1 MGRYNNNYKKGGG
14 NAADMQEVAK
24 EREDKAFDLYAEM
37 LIKKIE
43 TAAKTEWKKPWFTE
57 GQMAW
62 PKALYGKK
70 YHGMNALMLS
80 LHCEKEG
87 YQIPVFATRD
97 RIFSMNFQTGADGQR
112 SPAVDKDGNKLP
124 FLHISK
130 GEHSFPV
137 FLSQVNVVNKETKEK
152 IKWADYVKLS
162 PEQQKDYNVYYNRRV
177 HFVFNVDQTNM
188 KEARPELYQKLM
200 DENVPKKVD
209 MDGPVFS
216 FEPLDIMVTENMW
229 ICDIKP
235 TYGDTAYYSPREDK
249 IVIPTKEQFVKTGKP
264 EAYYGTMLHEMIH
277 STGAANQLDR
287 LKPNTDR
294 DAYAREELVAELGS
308 AMSCLRYGLGKWIK
322 EDTVPYVQSWLD
334 ALREKPDYIRTV
346 LKDVKMATSIVDVR
360 IDAIRE
366 VFLGE
371 KENDKIDAR
380 EDVES
385 TLEFDESG
393 DAHLGQ
399 EDSLGAD
406 KKQGEGEGKG
416 RGSSEQDKPEE
427 HRRGGG
433 MHR

>member
-1 MGRYNNNYKKGGG
+1 MGRYNKNYKKGGG
-14 NAADMQEVAK
+14 GAVDMQEVAK

-43 TAAKTEWKKPWFTE
+43 SAAKTEWKKPWFTE
-57 GQMAW
+57 GQLAW

-70 YHGMNALMLS
+70 YHGMNALMLTF
-80 LHCEKEG
+80 HCEKEG
-87 YQIPVFATRD
+87 YRIPVFATRD
-97 RIFSMNFQTGADGQR
+97 RIFSMNFQNDANGQR
-112 SPAVDKDGNKLP
+112 VPAVDKDGNKLP
-124 FLHISK
+124 FLHIIK

-152 IKWADYVKLS
+152 IKWSDYVKLS

-177 HFVFNVDQTNM
+177 HYVFNVDQTNM

-200 DENVPKKVD
+200 DENVPKKFEIE
-209 MDGPVFS
+209 GPVFS
-216 FEPLDIMVTENMW
+216 FKPLDIMVTENMW

-235 TYGDTAYYSPREDK
+235 TYGDNAYYSPREDK
-249 IVIPTKEQFVKTGKP
+249 IVIPTKEQFVESGKP
-264 EAYYGTMLHEMIH
+264 ETYYGTMLHEMIH
-277 STGAANQLDR
+277 STGAAHQLDR
-287 LKPNTDR
+287 LKPSTDR

-308 AMSCLRYGLGKWIK
+308 AITCQRYGFGKWIK
-322 EDTVPYVQSWLD
+322 DDTIPYVQSWLG
-334 ALREKPDYIRTV
+334 ALHEKPDFIRTV
-346 LKDVKMATSIVDVR
+346 LKDIKMATSVVDVR

-371 KENDKIDAR
+371 KEDDKIDAR

-399 EDSLGAD
+399 GESLGAD

-416 RGSSEQDKPEE
+416 QHVSEQDKPEE
-427 HRRGGG
+427 HRHGG